1 MKHSVLIV
9 EDEPDLL
16 DLLKEELADTYHVEE
31 ARTANE
37 AVQKVT
43 KSAMDLVLLDLN
55 MPDRNGI
62 DLCREFRQSVH
73 TRNLPIFILT
83 GQTDEATQLSCFD
96 SGADDF
102 ISKPFSFPLLKARI
116 ASRLKNSA
124 IASGEVVRCGN
135 LEIQKLAK
143 MVTVSNKA
151 VRFSSVEFR
160 LLQYFVENPFR
171 VVPRDEILK
180 NIWGTSEVTSRT
192 IDAHLVSIRK
202 ALTNFDHEIV
212 SLYGEGYSLRRKG
225 SGKR

>member
-43 KSAMDLVLLDLN
+43 KAALDLVLLDLN

-73 TRNLPIFILT
+73 TRNIPIFILT

-96 SGADDF
+96 NGADDF

-135 LEIQKLAK
+135 LEIRKYAK

-180 NIWGTSEVTSRT
+180 NIWGTVEVTSRT